1 VTVKGLL
8 ADYRAGRRTPSEVA
22 ALLGERIAV
31 DAPRNAWITLVA
43 EAELLSAAR
52 ALDDADPALPL
63 YGIPFAVKDNI
74 DVAGLETTAACPG
87 FANVAQHTAPVV
99 ERLLDAGALLVGKTN
114 MDQFATGLVGTRSPY
129 GACASVFD
137 PDHVSGGSSSGS
149 ALAVA
154 LGHVAFALGSDTAGS
169 GRVPAAF
176 NGIVGVKP
184 TRGLISTRGVVPACA
199 SLDCVSVFAGDV
211 DGAGEVLG
219 VAAAFDERDPWSRPA
234 SPGAAPPHGRV
245 GIPLPGQLEPLE
257 PAAARAWAAALELAD
272 ERFTL
277 CQVDVAPLLEASP
290 LLYEAWIAERT
301 ADLGDLIAAAPEG
314 LNATVAEIVL
324 SGQRLS
330 AVDVFNATHKL
341 AALTRAAAPLWGS
354 VDAVL
359 LPTTASHPTLAE
371 VAADPIGVNAGLG
384 RFASFANLMDLAALA
399 MPGPERDDGLPFGV
413 TLHGPAFFD
422 WRLLELGAVWRGGA
436 NLGAGGPADEVAAR
450 GATSGN
456 VRLAVA
462 GAHMSGMP
470 LNEQLTRRGARLVA
484 QGATARCYRLY
495 ALGGGNGIV
504 RPGLVRV
511 SAGGASVEIEIWE
524 LSTAALGE
532 LLGDVPAPL
541 AIGRVELSGGAEIAG
556 FVCEGHVADGAR
568 DITEHGG
575 WRAYLQSIT

>member
-1 VTVKGLL
+1 
-8 ADYRAGRRTPSEVA
+8 
-22 ALLGERIAV
+22 
-31 DAPRNAWITLVA
+31 
-43 EAELLSAAR
+43 
-52 ALDDADPALPL
+52 
-63 YGIPFAVKDNI
+63 
-74 DVAGLETTAACPG
+74 
-87 FANVAQHTAPVV
+87 VV
-99 ERLLDAGALLVGKTN
+99 QRLLDAGALLVGKTN

-129 GACASVFD
+129 GACASAFD

-199 SLDCVSVFAGDV
+199 SLDCVSIFADDV
-211 DGAGEVLG
+211 DGAAAVLG
-219 VAAAFDERDPWSRPA
+219 VAAVFDEHDPWSRPA
-234 SPGAAPPHGRV
+234 EAVSAQPRGRV

-277 CQVDVAPLLEASP
+277 CQVDVGPLLEASP

-301 ADLGDLIAAAPEG
+301 ADLGEVIAAAPEG
-314 LNATVAEIVL
+314 LNATVAEIIL
-324 SGQRLS
+324 SGQQLS

-341 AALTRAAAPLWGS
+341 AALTRAAAPLWGA

-371 VAADPIGVNAGLG
+371 VAADPIGVNATLG
-384 RFASFANLMDLAALA
+384 RFASFANLMDLASLALPA
-399 MPGPERDDGLPFGV
+399 PEREDGLPFGV
-413 TLHGPAFFD
+413 TLHAPAFGD
-422 WRLLELGAVWRGGA
+422 WLLLELGAVWGGA
-436 NLGAGGPADEVAAR
+436 GARRASAGAAGDPASAGGPA
-450 GATSGN
+450 GAVGPDAPTSGN

-462 GAHMSGMP
+462 GAHMSGMK
-470 LNEQLTRRGARLVA
+470 LNAQLTRRGARLLA
-484 QGATARCYRLY
+484 PGATARCYRMY
-495 ALGGGNGIV
+495 ALGGSTGV
-504 RPGLVRV
+504 TRPGLVRV
-511 SAGGASVEIEIWE
+511 SAGGGSVEIEIWE
-524 LSTAALGE
+524 LSPAALGE
-532 LLGDVPAPL
+532 LLADVSAPL
-541 AIGRVELSGGAEIAG
+541 AIGRVELLDGTEIAG

-575 WRAYLQSIT
+575 WRAYLQSIA